1 MRKQIETIEQKV
13 KDGNRVY
20 WVHTG
25 YEVKA
30 NSDYSDFNIIWS
42 GWRGDSSCIG
52 LSNKSRTSLNGRL
65 DGFFTIDSTGKENF
79 LFTN

>member
-1 MRKQIETIEQKV
+1 MNKHIELIEETIKS
-13 KDGNRVY
+13 GNRVY

-25 YEVKA
+25 YEVRATKGFT
-30 NSDYSDFNIIWS
+30 DFNIVWH
-42 GWRGDSSCIG
+42 GGRHDSSCVG
-52 LSNKSRTSLNGRL
+52 LSNKDRTSLNGRL

>member
-1 MRKQIETIEQKV
+1 MREQIERIEDTIKQ
-13 KDGNRVY
+13 GNQVF

-30 NSDYSDFNIIWS
+30 TKGFTDFNIIWN
-42 GWRGDSSCIG
+42 GGRHDASCIG
-52 LSNKSRTSLNGRL
+52 LSNKARTSINGRL
-65 DGFFTIDSTGKENF
+65 DGFFTIDSKGKENF

>member
-1 MRKQIETIEQKV
+1 MRKEIETIEETIKN
-13 KDGNRVY
+13 GERVY

-30 NSDYSDFNIIWS
+30 TRGFTDFNIIWH
-42 GWRGDSSCIG
+42 GGRHDSSCIG
-52 LSNKSRTSLNGRL
+52 LSNRSKTSLNGRL